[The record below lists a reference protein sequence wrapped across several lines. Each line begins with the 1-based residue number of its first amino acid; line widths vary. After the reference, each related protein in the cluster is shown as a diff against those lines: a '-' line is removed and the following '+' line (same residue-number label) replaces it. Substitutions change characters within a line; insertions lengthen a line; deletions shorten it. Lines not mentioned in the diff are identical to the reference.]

1 MEKER
6 GLFMLEMKS
15 GIEIM
20 DYRRALRGRGVM
32 YEDIEKVFEDDA
44 KKNALDEKNERGG
57 REKEILE
64 IRQQVYSKLKRDKN
78 AFSILKMF

>member
-32 YEDIEKVFEDDA
+32 YEDIENFFEDDV
-44 KKNALDEKNERGG
+44 KKFALDKKDERNG
-57 REKEILE
+57 RENEILE
-64 IRQQVYSKLKRDKN
+64 LRQKVYSKFKKGKSSS
-78 AFSILKMF
+78 FT